1 MHRETDRTEDA
12 AIAFRELAR
21 IMARLRDPVS
31 GCPWDLEQ
39 NFATIAPYTIE
50 EAYEVADAIERADM
64 GELRDE
70 LGDLL
75 FQVMFHSRMAE
86 EQGAFALADVVAAI
100 NDKMIR
106 RHPHVF
112 GDEGDGRSADEQTV
126 AWETVKAAERASK
139 AKGDAAPQ
147 RAGRRGA
154 RPARLAARREAAE
167 ARRANRFRLDRNA
180 ADLRQARGRNRGSQR
195 GHRQRDADSVEDEV
209 GDLLFVVANLAR
221 RLSVDPEQALRKANA
236 KFERR
241 FRAMEEASKADAV
254 EFASLTLDEQEAY
267 WQRSSRPSAVSPLPE
282 AGPGIRL

>member
-39 NFATIAPYTIE
+39 NFTTIAPYTIE

-100 NDKMIR
+100 NNKMIR

-112 GDEGDGRSADEQTV
+112 GSEGDGRSAVEQTV
-126 AWETVKAAERASK
+126 AWEAMKAAERASK
-139 AKGDAAPQ
+139 ARSDVAPSALDGVA
-147 RAGRRGA
+147 RAL
-154 RPARLAARREAAE
+154 PALLRAEKLQKRAARTGFDWTETPPIFDKFEEEIAEVKEAIASG
-167 ARRANRFRLDRNA
+167 DGA
-180 ADLRQARGRNRGSQR
+180 AI
-195 GHRQRDADSVEDEV
+195 EEEV

-241 FRAMEEASKADAV
+241 FRAMEQASEMDEVK
-254 EFASLTLDEQEAY
+254 FASLSLDQQEAY
-267 WQRSSRPSAVSPLPE
+267 WQRVKKAERD
-282 AGPGIRL
+282 

>member
-1 MHRETDRTEDA
+1 MAIGKDRTPEA
-12 AIAFRELAR
+12 AAAFRELAQ
-21 IMARLRDPVS
+21 IMARLRDPVA

-39 NFATIAPYTIE
+39 DFATIAPYTIE
-50 EAYEVADAIERADM
+50 EAYEVADAIERGDM

-86 EQGAFALADVVAAI
+86 EAGAFALADVVAAI

-112 GDEGDGRSADEQTV
+112 GEDRDGRSADEQTV
-126 AWETVKAAERASK
+126 AWEALKAAERAKKSAADAPPSALDGVARALPALLRAEK
-139 AKGDAAPQ
+139 LQKRAARTGFDWTETPPIFDKLEEEIAEVKEAMASGDA
-147 RAGRRGA
+147 
-154 RPARLAARREAAE
+154 
-167 ARRANRFRLDRNA
+167 
-180 ADLRQARGRNRGSQR
+180 
-195 GHRQRDADSVEDEV
+195 DAVEDEV

-241 FRAMEEASKADAV
+241 FRAMEGEAARDAV
-254 EFASLTLDEQEAY
+254 DFASLSLDEQEAY
-267 WQRSSRPSAVSPLPE
+267 WQRVKRAE
-282 AGPGIRL
+282 RA

>member
-126 AWETVKAAERASK
+126 AWEAVKAAERASK
-139 AKGDAAPQ
+139 AKGDAAPSALDGVA
-147 RAGRRGA
+147 RAL
-154 RPARLAARREAAE
+154 PALLRAEKLQKRAARTGFDWTETPPIFDKLEEEIAEVKEAIAS
-167 ARRANRFRLDRNA
+167 
-180 ADLRQARGRNRGSQR
+180 G
-195 GHRQRDADSVEDEV
+195 DADAVEDEV

-241 FRAMEEASKADAV
+241 FRAMEQASKADAV
-254 EFASLTLDEQEAY
+254 EFASLTLGEQEAY
-267 WQRSSRPSAVSPLPE
+267 WQQVKQTER
-282 AGPGIRL
+282 G

>member
-39 NFATIAPYTIE
+39 NFTTIAPYTIE

-126 AWETVKAAERASK
+126 AWEAVKAAERASK
-139 AKGDAAPQ
+139 ASDAAPSALNGVA
-147 RAGRRGA
+147 RAL
-154 RPARLAARREAAE
+154 PALLRAEKLQKRAARTGFDWTETPPIFDKLEEEIAEVKEAIAS
-167 ARRANRFRLDRNA
+167 
-180 ADLRQARGRNRGSQR
+180 G
-195 GHRQRDADSVEDEV
+195 DADAVEDEV

-241 FRAMEEASKADAV
+241 FRAMEQASKADAV

-267 WQRSSRPSAVSPLPE
+267 WQRVKQTER
-282 AGPGIRL
+282 G

>member
-1 MHRETDRTEDA
+1 MTVKTDKPDEA
-12 AIAFRELAR
+12 AAAFTELAR
-21 IMARLRDPVS
+21 IMAKLRDPVS

-39 NFATIAPYTIE
+39 DFATIAPYTIE
-50 EAYEVADAIERADM
+50 EAYEVADAIERGDM

-86 EQGAFALADVVAAI
+86 EQGAFALADVVHAI

-112 GDEGDGRSADEQTV
+112 GDGTERSAHEQTL
-126 AWETVKAAERASK
+126 AWEEVKAAERATK
-139 AKGDAAPQ
+139 AHSSAPASALDGIARALPALLRAEKLQKRAARTGFDWTETPPIFVKLEEEIAEVKEAIAGGDA
-147 RAGRRGA
+147 
-154 RPARLAARREAAE
+154 
-167 ARRANRFRLDRNA
+167 
-180 ADLRQARGRNRGSQR
+180 
-195 GHRQRDADSVEDEV
+195 DAIEDEV

-241 FRAMEEASKADAV
+241 FRAMEQAASDERVDFSAL
-254 EFASLTLDEQEAY
+254 SLDEQEAY
-267 WQRSSRPSAVSPLPE
+267 WQRVKRAE
-282 AGPGIRL
+282 RA

>member
-1 MHRETDRTEDA
+1 MTVKTDTPDEA
-12 AIAFRELAR
+12 AAAFTELAR
-21 IMARLRDPVS
+21 IMAKLRDPVS

-39 NFATIAPYTIE
+39 DFATIAPYTIE
-50 EAYEVADAIERADM
+50 EAYEVADAIERGDL

-86 EQGAFALADVVAAI
+86 EQGAFALADVVHAI

-112 GDEGDGRSADEQTV
+112 GDGTERSAHEQTL
-126 AWETVKAAERASK
+126 AWEEVKAAERATK
-139 AKGDAAPQ
+139 ADSRAPASALDGVARALPALLRAEKLQKRAARTGFDWTETPPIFDKLEEEIAEVKEAIAGGDA
-147 RAGRRGA
+147 
-154 RPARLAARREAAE
+154 
-167 ARRANRFRLDRNA
+167 
-180 ADLRQARGRNRGSQR
+180 
-195 GHRQRDADSVEDEV
+195 DAIEDEV

-241 FRAMEEASKADAV
+241 FRAMEQAASDERVDFSAL
-254 EFASLTLDEQEAY
+254 SLDEQEAY
-267 WQRSSRPSAVSPLPE
+267 WQRVKRAE
-282 AGPGIRL
+282 RA

>member
-1 MHRETDRTEDA
+1 MERNTDRTEEA
-12 AIAFRELAR
+12 ADAFRALAQ

-31 GCPWDLEQ
+31 GCTWDLEQ
-39 NFATIAPYTIE
+39 DFATIAPYTIE
-50 EAYEVADAIERADM
+50 EAYEVSDAIERRDM
-64 GELRDE
+64 SDLRDE

-112 GDEGDGRSADEQTV
+112 GSEGDGRSAVEQTV
-126 AWETVKAAERASK
+126 AWEAMKAAERASK
-139 AKGDAAPQ
+139 ARSDVAPSALDGVA
-147 RAGRRGA
+147 RAL
-154 RPARLAARREAAE
+154 PALLRAEKLQKRAARTGFDWTETPPIFDKFEEEIAEVKEAIASG
-167 ARRANRFRLDRNA
+167 DGA
-180 ADLRQARGRNRGSQR
+180 AI
-195 GHRQRDADSVEDEV
+195 EEEV

-241 FRAMEEASKADAV
+241 FRAMEQASEMDEVK
-254 EFASLTLDEQEAY
+254 FASLSLDQQEAY
-267 WQRSSRPSAVSPLPE
+267 WQRVKKAERD
-282 AGPGIRL
+282 